1 MVSKSPIKNT
11 FINSTIFETQEDI
24 QNRPFEFMTDK
35 LQQISPENVHNKLY
49 EGYLL
54 QIQVSHPQ
62 FRFGSASLKLLF
74 ETPGCYWNCCCVSVW
89 TLYKIMA
96 VVVIVCV
103 LWICLGEEWQ
113 REKRSLRARRKW
125 GSRRRQTVRR
135 RHERKCDFLHAIL
148 LRTLWKQNY
157 HVQCKLATS
166 LNSPIRKLD

>member
-35 LQQISPENVHNKLY
+35 LQQISPENVPNKLY

-74 ETPGCYWNCCCVSVW
+74 EKPATE
-89 TLYKIMA
+89 IAA
-96 VVVIVCV
+96 VFLFEPCTNYGS
-103 LWICLGEEWQ
+103 C
-113 REKRSLRARRKW
+113 RDSLCALNL
-125 GSRRRQTVRR
+125 SRRRMAKR
-135 RHERKCDFLHAIL
+135 EAIPA
-148 LRTLWKQNY
+148 RPKKT
-157 HVQCKLATS
+157 
-166 LNSPIRKLD
+166 R